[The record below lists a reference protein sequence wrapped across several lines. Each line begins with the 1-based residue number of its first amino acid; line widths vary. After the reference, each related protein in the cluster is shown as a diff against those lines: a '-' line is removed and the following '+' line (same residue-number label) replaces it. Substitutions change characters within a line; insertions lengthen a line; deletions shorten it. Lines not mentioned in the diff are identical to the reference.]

1 MIAFHPQLFVRIE
14 ELNTPRAPQPRPLE
28 NGFTADRLYRV
39 LGVAN
44 ASESSDAFFILAND
58 RDEMWFICQRHL
70 RFGALKDTTA
80 HHLPYLHAQAA
91 D

>member
-1 MIAFHPQLFVRIE
+1 MIAFHPHLFVRVQ
-14 ELNTPRAPQPRPLE
+14 ELESPRAPQPRPLE
-28 NGFTADRLYRV
+28 NGFSAQRLYRV

-70 RFGALKDTTA
+70 RFGALIDTAA
-80 HHLPYLHAQAA
+80 HHLPYLQAQAS

>member
-1 MIAFHPQLFVRIE
+1 MLTFHPQMFVRIE
-14 ELNTPRAPQPRPLE
+14 ELGGPRAPQPLPLQS
-28 NGFTADRLYRV
+28 GFSADRLYRV
-39 LGVAN
+39 LGIYN

-70 RFGALKDTTA
+70 RFGLLADTSA
-80 HHLPYLHAQAA
+80 HHLPLLQAQAS

>member
-28 NGFTADRLYRV
+28 NGFTTDRLYRV

-70 RFGALKDTTA
+70 RFGALKDTIA

>member
-1 MIAFHPQLFVRIE
+1 MIAFHPNLFVRVQ
-14 ELNTPRAPQPRPLE
+14 ELDSPRAPQPRPLE
-28 NGFTADRLYRV
+28 NGFSNDRLYRV

-70 RFGALKDTTA
+70 RFGALIDTPA
-80 HHLPYLHAQAA
+80 HHLPYLIAQAS